1 MRGTFRY
8 LKAFDKVWYNDL
20 IYKFKSY
27 GVENKLL
34 NLIQNYLTKRQQRD
48 LLLIVRT
55 LKWINILAGVSQR
68 PVSSSLLF

>member
-20 IYKFKSY
+20 IYKLKSY

-55 LKWINILAGVSQR
+55 LKWTNILAAVSQR
-68 PVSSSLLF
+68 PFSSSLLF